1 MATGKAMHKT
11 IRMAMTFGAVLLA
24 SAAAAQ
30 TPAED
35 RAALTAQYTLPGSKF
50 VEIDGQPIHYMD
62 EGKGPAIMLV
72 HGSFASL
79 RQWNDWAAKLRRH
92 YRVIRFDMPPAGLSG
107 RSPLGD
113 HGPERQV
120 AIIEGLRRKLGVGTM
135 LLVATS
141 SGAVPGA
148 AYAATHGEHLSGFI
162 FNNGAVG
169 PLKLDASKFPEALK
183 RAVAQDASH
192 KGYHEEDYWRQ
203 ILLYNIEDKSKVTTA
218 LVREWTDLNN
228 RALQL
233 QADAPVTAPPHERT
247 SDDLTH
253 IHVPTLFLWSAQDH
267 EVTVAGDA
275 TRGMSLLAAR
285 DKALVVVP
293 RCGHM
298 MPLDCSDR
306 ALADAMPFIR
316 RVAR

>member
-1 MATGKAMHKT
+1 MGKAVQT
-11 IRMAMTFGAVLLA
+11 VMTLAAVLLA
-24 SAAAAQ
+24 SAATGQ
-30 TPAED
+30 TPTGDE
-35 RAALTAQYTLPGSKF
+35 AALRAHYALPGSKF
-50 VEIDGQPIHYMD
+50 AEIEGQPIHYMD
-62 EGKGPAIMLV
+62 EGKGPAIMLL

-79 RQWNDWAAKLRRH
+79 RQWNGWAARLRRH

-113 HGPERQV
+113 RGVVHQV
-120 AIIEGLRRKLGVGTM
+120 ALIEELRRRLGVGRM

-141 SGAVPGA
+141 SGAIPGA
-148 AYAATHGEHLSGFI
+148 AYAATHGEHLSGLI

-169 PLKLDASKFPEALK
+169 PLVLDRSRFPEALK

-203 ILLYNIEDKSKVTTA
+203 ILLYNIEDKSKVTPE

-228 RALQL
+228 RSLRLQVGVVPMPL
-233 QADAPVTAPPHERT
+233 DERT
-247 SDDLTH
+247 PDDLAH
-253 IHVPTLFLWSAQDH
+253 ITVPTLFLWSAQDR
-267 EVTVAGDA
+267 EVTVEGEAK
-275 TRGMSLLAAR
+275 RGMALLAAK

-293 RCGHM
+293 DCGHM

-306 ALADAMPFIR
+306 ALKSAMPFIQ